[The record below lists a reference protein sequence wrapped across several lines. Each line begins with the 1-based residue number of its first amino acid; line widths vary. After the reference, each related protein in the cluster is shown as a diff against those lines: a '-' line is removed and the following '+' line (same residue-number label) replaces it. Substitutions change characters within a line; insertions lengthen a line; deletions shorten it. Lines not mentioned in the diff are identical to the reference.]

1 MARALGVLV
10 ATLMVWGSAAQA
22 EEHGRWQQLENN
34 PSCSV
39 WNPNP
44 HPRSAVT
51 WSDACVNGKAQG
63 RGAQDWRYLEDE
75 EWKAEK
81 YTGVMKDGKWHGRGV
96 QEFANGSRYE
106 GEFRDGKEHGRGVL
120 VFANGDSCEG
130 DWREGRL
137 LGMGKGTTSGQ
148 LKKCYDDG
156 GTITF
161 TD

>member
-10 ATLMVWGSAAQA
+10 ATLMVWGSAAKA
-22 EEHGRWQQLENN
+22 DEHGRWQQLENN

-44 HPRSAVT
+44 HPRNTVT
-51 WSDACVNGKAQG
+51 WSGACVDGKAQG

-81 YTGVMKDGKWHGRGV
+81 YTGVMKDGK
-96 QEFANGSRYE
+96 Y
-106 GEFRDGKEHGRGVL
+106 HGRGVL
-120 VFANGDSCEG
+120 VTADGDICEG

-137 LGMGKGTTSGQ
+137 LGMGKGKVSGQ

>member
-51 WSDACVNGKAQG
+51 WSGACVNGKAQG

-81 YTGVMKDGKWHGRGV
+81 YTGVMKDGK
-96 QEFANGSRYE
+96 Y
-106 GEFRDGKEHGRGVL
+106 HGRGVL
-120 VFANGDSCEG
+120 VTADGDICEG

-137 LGMGKGTTSGQ
+137 LGMGKGRVSGQ